1 MRVAILT
8 ISDSVTR
15 GEREDLSGP
24 ALEGRC
30 RELGWEVTPALHCSD
45 DAAEVSSQLRAIA
58 DSGHADV
65 VLTTGGTGL
74 GPRDN
79 APEATVDVGRRDKT
93 KRCGENADGPVVA
106 RRGRRPAAYADRE
119 SSRESQGSGRIPRF
133 CGTFVATRNRS
144 VAGCSPRLSFSV
156 PLTIQLVFTAARTG
170 AASERGRFEVNV
182 IL

>member
-24 ALEGRC
+24 ALAGRC

-65 VLTTGGTGL
+65 LLTTGGTGL

-79 APEATVDVGRRDKT
+79 APEATANVGER
-93 KRCGENADGPVVA
+93 VVPGLA
-106 RRGRRPAAYADRE
+106 EEIRRRGAEKTPTALLSRGVAVVRGHTLIVNLPGSPKGAVE
-119 SSRESQGSGRIPRF
+119 SLD
-133 CGTFVATRNRS
+133 S
-144 VAGCSPRLSFSV
+144 VA
-156 PLTIQLVFTAARTG
+156 PLLPHAIEVLRGARHD
-170 AASERGRFEVNV
+170 
-182 IL
+182 